1 MKRFFLAL
9 ALVASLSACASF
21 EVRPPTEASIAKA
34 ADRAASIENGYAVV
48 AEMTAFSV
56 GAFDA
61 AIRAKLGDGDCLAFG
76 ALIAG
81 RSTYPA
87 ATAMAPSDTV
97 RVTVAIER
105 SDAAHASLQRA
116 LGSSPSICTS

>member
-9 ALVASLSACASF
+9 ALAASLSACAGDIR
-21 EVRPPTEASIAKA
+21 VPTEASIAKA
-34 ADRAASIENGYAVV
+34 ADRAVKVEKGYAVL

-56 GAFDA
+56 GAFDPA
-61 AIRAKLGDGDCLAFG
+61 TRAKLADGDRLAFG
-76 ALIAG
+76 VLTAG

-87 ATAMAPSDTV
+87 LTAMAPADTV

-105 SDAAHASLQRA
+105 SDAAHASLQCA